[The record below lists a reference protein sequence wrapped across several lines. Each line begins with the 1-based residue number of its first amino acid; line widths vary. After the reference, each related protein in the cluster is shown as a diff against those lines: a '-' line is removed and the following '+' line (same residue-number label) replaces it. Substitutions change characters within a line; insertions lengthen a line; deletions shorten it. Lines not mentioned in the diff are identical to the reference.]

1 MKKIIHSAAEP
12 APYNEMLLIINAKEG
27 RTNNHASTCIVEG
40 EPGEKFIPANI
51 ASKDRSILPVAWCL
65 ASDAYRLI
73 GFDKEDKG
81 TLFKMAQKE
90 AWPWY
95 EKDGKLKK
103 S

>member
-1 MKKIIHSAAEP
+1 MNIERSEQEIWDLLNQCSEAE
-12 APYNEMLLIINAKEG
+12 NEGVSKY
-27 RTNNHASTCIVEG
+27 
-40 EPGEKFIPANI
+40 PGMSYEQGV
-51 ASKDRSILPVAWCL
+51 ILPVAWCL

-103 S
+103 SETPINHENFEAYEQTK